1 MDEGTWESG
10 RPPSRASSQANLSL
24 FDEEILFD
32 DDPNRAYFNYMV
44 GIDNQ
49 DDSLLGTSS
58 LGEMQNRNQPS
69 KRLQQRWVNMAE
81 SKGTLDYSEANTM
94 EDGSFP
100 NTIED
105 GSLPTTIVSAVPRD
119 DMEKA
124 IMKRFPGAVNVP
136 NVIFCAPGTSEGP
149 AKNNRREMKQENL
162 TSPEALYCH
171 SRPHHSFMWQHKR
184 KVILGLSLFFLGMV
198 ILVVALLSTD
208 DFGRTSSSVQGQV
221 PSAPP
226 STIPTSAPLRSVVP
240 AELTFTTAPSALSTE
255 SPTTTPSTSGL
266 SDLIAMLSDLWP
278 AGRSALSDSS
288 SPQFRAAEWLSEEP
302 DFDSYS
308 DRKTLQRYVLA
319 ALYFATKGDQWT
331 NSDGWLTTED
341 ECNWYSTNVDICD
354 SDAFQILNLES
365 NNLQGQLPSE
375 LALLSDTL
383 GEPLLEYS
391 VVLLIFWNSAYT
403 LMDQNDSIYRS
414 TTCRDRSRQISSS

>member
-10 RPPSRASSQANLSL
+10 RPPSRTSSQANLSL

-49 DDSLLGTSS
+49 DDSLLGISS
-58 LGEMQNRNQPS
+58 LEEMQNRNQFC

-81 SKGTLDYSEANTM
+81 SKDTLDYPGPNTID
-94 EDGSFP
+94 ESSLP

-105 GSLPTTIVSAVPRD
+105 GSLPTTTVSALPRD

-136 NVIFCAPGTSEGP
+136 NVIFCAPGTSGGP
-149 AKNNRREMKQENL
+149 AKNNRKEMKQEKL
-162 TSPEALYCH
+162 TSPEALDCH

-208 DFGRTSSSVQGQV
+208 DLGRDDTGRTSSSVQGQV

-226 STIPTSAPLRSVVP
+226 SSIPTSAPHRNVVP
-240 AELTFTTAPSALSTE
+240 ANLTSTAAPSAPSPTTAPSTEAPTTAPSTE
-255 SPTTTPSTSGL
+255 APTTAPTTEAPTTAPSTEAPTTTPSASGL
-266 SDLIAMLSDLWP
+266 SDLIVLLSDLWP
-278 AGRSALSDSS
+278 DGRSALSDLS
-288 SPQFRAAEWLSEEP
+288 SPQFRAAQWLSEEP
-302 DFDSYS
+302 NFGSYS
-308 DRKTLQRYVLA
+308 DRRTLQRYVLA
-319 ALYFATKGDQWT
+319 TMYFATKGDQWT
-331 NSDGWLTTED
+331 NSDGWLTTEN
-341 ECNWYSTNVDICD
+341 ECNWYSTNVGICN
-354 SDAFQILNLES
+354 SGAFQILDLES

-375 LALLSDTL
+375 LALLADTL
-383 GEPLLEYS
+383 GEPLFE
-391 VVLLIFWNSAYT
+391 
-403 LMDQNDSIYRS
+403 
-414 TTCRDRSRQISSS
+414 